1 LQAIGGLDLLDHR
14 LQERDVEIGD
24 ADGAG
29 AAFFLELHQCL
40 EQRGQVHAVRRP
52 VHQIEV
58 DVIELQLAE
67 AGVERPSDRIG
78 GEIVDP
84 DLGGDVQ
91 ILPRDAG
98 GRDRSSNGFFV
109 AVHFSGV
116 DMPIAQR
123 ERAFDC
129 RAAGIALQAKGAEP
143 EPWQAD
149 ALGLQIFHD
158 GS

>member
-1 LQAIGGLDLLDHR
+1 M
-14 LQERDVEIGD
+14 
-24 ADGAG
+24 
-29 AAFFLELHQCL
+29 
-40 EQRGQVHAVRRP
+40 
-52 VHQIEV
+52 
-58 DVIELQLAE
+58 IELQFFE
-67 AGVERPSDRIG
+67 AGVERPADRIG
-78 GEIVDP
+78 GEIFVP

-98 GRDRSSNGFFV
+98 GCDRSSNGFFV

-116 DMPIAQR
+116 DMAIAERQ
-123 ERAFDC
+123 RAFDR

-143 EPWQAD
+143 EPRQAD